1 MFVIILDLFDR
12 HKIKP
17 LYRKQRIIEFTTAGG
32 KKMYVIQQQHKIF
45 MNWYNTYEYN
55 GSNSLTF
62 DTFNEAKNKLEQIIK
77 DKQEYN
83 LKQNNNKIVD
93 KKVVA
98 ITE

>member
-1 MFVIILDLFDR
+1 
-12 HKIKP
+12 
-17 LYRKQRIIEFTTAGG
+17 
-32 KKMYVIQQQHKIF
+32 